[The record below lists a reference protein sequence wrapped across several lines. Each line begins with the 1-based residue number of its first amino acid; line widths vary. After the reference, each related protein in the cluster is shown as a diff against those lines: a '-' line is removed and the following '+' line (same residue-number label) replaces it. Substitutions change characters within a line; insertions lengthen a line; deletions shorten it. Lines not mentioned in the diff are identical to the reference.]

1 MRGQMREI
9 GNLGGNSAEANAQVA
24 NFLVA
29 ALKKPFQQAEFV
41 HDFECGWVNSVA
53 AKISE
58 EIFMFFEDDDTDARS
73 RQKIASHHAGGSSAG
88 DATLRIQEFGR
99 LRSLFHVWPLDIS
112 AYAEMTLF

>member
-9 GNLGGNSAEANAQVA
+9 GDLGGNLAEANAQVA

-41 HDFECGWVNSVA
+41 HDFECGWVNGVA

-58 EIFMFFEDDDTDARS
+58 EVFMFFEDDDTDARS
-73 RQKIASHHAGGSSAG
+73 RQKITSHHAGGTSAG
-88 DATLRIQEFGR
+88 DATLRIQAFGG
-99 LRSLFHVWPLDIS
+99 LRSLFHVWRLDIS